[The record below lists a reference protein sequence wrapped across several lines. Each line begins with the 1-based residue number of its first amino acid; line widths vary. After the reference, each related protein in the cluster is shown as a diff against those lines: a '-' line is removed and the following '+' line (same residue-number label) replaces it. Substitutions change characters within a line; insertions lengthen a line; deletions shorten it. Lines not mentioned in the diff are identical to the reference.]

1 MKAGDMTDGIFL
13 MHIVDALRET
23 MEFTAGVDLE
33 KFLDTRLL
41 IRAVTSSFEIAGE
54 ATKNLTK
61 EFRDAHPEVKW
72 RDMAGFRDVLIHG
85 YFGIDEAQLWKGAK
99 EFAPDAIAKI
109 EQMPEYQRA
118 KAENEAC

>member
-13 MHIVDALRET
+13 IHIVDALQET
-23 MEFTAGVDLE
+23 IDFTRDQSLE
-33 KFLDTRLL
+33 AFMGSTLL

-61 EFRDAHPEVKW
+61 GFRDAHPEVGW
-72 RDMAGFRDVLIHG
+72 RDMSGFRDVLIHG
-85 YFGIDEAQLWKGAK
+85 YFGIDETQLWKGAK

-109 EQMPEYQRA
+109 KAMDEYQEAR
-118 KAENEAC
+118 KRDAEA